1 MGIFTSGK
9 ADENRLQTIQ
19 DFTDQFTH
27 EGIAACDLP
36 TNADCLEVGAG
47 QGSVALWLAQ
57 RFTHGTVVAVDL
69 DTEAL
74 EPLAQAQAYLQ
85 AVKSDISVLDYPA
98 ESFDLIH
105 ARFVLSHLAN
115 RDELVSKFA
124 TWLRPGGYLVV
135 TDAYQL
141 PTETSPHPI
150 VARVFGAYVNYAQS
164 GGMDLQWVRSAP
176 SVFARAGLGD
186 VAHQGRTTYLGG
198 GESDR
203 WAPLIAPFADALVAA
218 GTITEADKTEFF
230 DALQDPTVLDIP
242 QIIITVT
249 GRKP

>member
-19 DFTDQFTH
+19 DFTDQLTH

-85 AVKSDISVLDYPA
+85 AVKSDISILDYPA

-115 RDELVSKFA
+115 RDELVRKFA

-150 VARVFGAYVNYAQS
+150 VARVS
-164 GGMDLQWVRSAP
+164 GRPWTMRKAEVWICSGCALPRRFSPGRVWAMWPTRAAP
-176 SVFARAGLGD
+176 PIS
-186 VAHQGRTTYLGG
+186 
-198 GESDR
+198 
-203 WAPLIAPFADALVAA
+203 VAA
-218 GTITEADKTEFF
+218 N
-230 DALQDPTVLDIP
+230 
-242 QIIITVT
+242 QIA
-249 GRKP
+249 GHR